1 MKQTLAEFFGTYAHS
16 IVFLHVMSAI
26 IWVGGMIA
34 IRLAVHPH
42 LQLIE
47 ETKLRLDKTLSIMGR
62 FFNIVM
68 PFIFVLLITALIM
81 SMGMPLENKIIVHAK
96 EAIWTIMALNF
107 TFMYIKRKKAQEFFN
122 KNQLADAKLTLA
134 IIPKVLLPMNI
145 ILGVIALIFGV
156 TLRGF

>member
-16 IVFLHVMSAI
+16 IVFLHVISAI
-26 IWVGGMIA
+26 IWIGGMIA

-47 ETKLRLDKTLSIMGR
+47 ETRLKLEKTLSIMGR

-68 PFIFVLLITALIM
+68 PFIIILLMTAVVM
-81 SMGMPLENKIIVHAK
+81 SMGMQLENKMIVHAK
-96 EAIWTIMALNF
+96 EGIWTIMAINF
-107 TFMYIKRKKAQEFFN
+107 AFMYLKRRKAQKFFDN
-122 KNQLADAKLTLA
+122 NQLADAKLTLA
-134 IIPKVLLPMNI
+134 LIPKVLLPLNI
-145 ILGVIALIFGV
+145 ILGVVALILGV

>member
-1 MKQTLAEFFGTYAHS
+1 MNNFFANYAHT
-16 IVFLHVMSAI
+16 IVFLHVLSAI

-47 ETKLRLDKTLSIMGR
+47 DTRLKLEKTLLIMGR

-68 PFIFVLLITALIM
+68 PFIMILLITAIIM
-81 SMGMPLENKIIVHAK
+81 SMGMQLENKMLVHAK
-96 EAIWTIMALNF
+96 EGIWTIMALNF
-107 TFMYIKRKKAQEFFN
+107 TFMYFKRRKAQTFFDN
-122 KNQLADAKLTLA
+122 NQLADARLTLA
-134 IIPKVLLPMNI
+134 LIPKVLLPLNI
-145 ILGVIALIFGV
+145 ILGVVALILGV

>member
-1 MKQTLAEFFGTYAHS
+1 MNNFFANYAHT
-16 IVFLHVMSAI
+16 IVFLHVLSAI

-47 ETKLRLDKTLSIMGR
+47 DTRLKLEKTLLIMGR

-68 PFIFVLLITALIM
+68 PFILILLITAIIM
-81 SMGMPLENKIIVHAK
+81 SMGMQLENKMLVHAK
-96 EAIWTIMALNF
+96 EGIWTVMALNF
-107 TFMYIKRKKAQEFFN
+107 AFMYFKRRKAQTFFDN
-122 KNQLADAKLTLA
+122 NQLADARLTLA
-134 IIPKVLLPMNI
+134 LIPRILLPLNI
-145 ILGVIALIFGV
+145 ILGVVALILGV

>member
-16 IVFLHVMSAI
+16 IVFLHVISAI
-26 IWVGGMIA
+26 IWIGGMIA

-47 ETKLRLDKTLSIMGR
+47 ETRLKLEKTLSIMGR

-68 PFIFVLLITALIM
+68 PFIIILLMTAVVM
-81 SMGMPLENKIIVHAK
+81 SMGMQLENKMLVHAK
-96 EAIWTIMALNF
+96 EAIWTIMAINF
-107 TFMYIKRKKAQEFFN
+107 AFMYLKRRKAQKFFDN
-122 KNQLADAKLTLA
+122 NQLADAKLTLA
-134 IIPKVLLPMNI
+134 LIPKVLLPLNI
-145 ILGVIALIFGV
+145 VLGVVALIFGV

>member
-1 MKQTLAEFFGTYAHS
+1 MNNFFANYAHT
-16 IVFLHVMSAI
+16 IVFLHVLSAI

-47 ETKLRLDKTLSIMGR
+47 DTRLKLEKTLLIMGR

-68 PFIFVLLITALIM
+68 PFILILLITAIIM
-81 SMGMPLENKIIVHAK
+81 SMGMQLENKMLVHAK
-96 EAIWTIMALNF
+96 EGIWTVMALNF
-107 TFMYIKRKKAQEFFN
+107 AFMYLKRKKAQTFFDN
-122 KNQLADAKLTLA
+122 NQLADARLTLA
-134 IIPKVLLPMNI
+134 LIPKVLLPLNI
-145 ILGVIALIFGV
+145 ILGVVALILGV

>member
-16 IVFLHVMSAI
+16 IVFLHVISAI
-26 IWVGGMIA
+26 IWIGGMIA

-47 ETKLRLDKTLSIMGR
+47 ETRLKLEKTLSIMGR

-68 PFIFVLLITALIM
+68 PFIIILLMTAVVM
-81 SMGMPLENKIIVHAK
+81 SMGMQLENKMIVHAK
-96 EAIWTIMALNF
+96 EGIWTIMAINF
-107 TFMYIKRKKAQEFFN
+107 AFMYLKRRKAQKFFDN
-122 KNQLADAKLTLA
+122 NQLADAKLTLA
-134 IIPKVLLPMNI
+134 LIPKVLLPLNI
-145 ILGVIALIFGV
+145 VLGVVALILGV

>member
-1 MKQTLAEFFGTYAHS
+1 MNDFFANYAHP
-16 IVFLHVMSAI
+16 IVFLHVFSAI

-47 ETKLRLDKTLSIMGR
+47 ETKLKLDKTLSIMGR

-68 PFIFVLLITALIM
+68 PFILILLITAVVM
-81 SMGMPLENKIIVHAK
+81 SMGMQLENKMLVHAK

-107 TFMYIKRKKAQEFFN
+107 AFMYFKRKKAQKFFD

-134 IIPKVLLPMNI
+134 LIPKVLLPLNI
-145 ILGVIALIFGV
+145 ILGLLALVLGV